1 MHPTLRVLLDHNTWA
16 TRVLI
21 ESCRL
26 LSAEQFQQKF
36 DIGLGSLHD
45 TLRHIV
51 GAMLRW
57 ADRIERRILRPS
69 IEDEPAANSVAEL
82 LELLSQA
89 DGELRTIAT
98 ALERVGDWAALIDFP
113 NGSSGVYTF
122 SKAAAMV
129 HVMTHGAHHRAQA
142 VHIRRRLGLAALPY
156 DLDAV
161 EVELIERGQLA

>member
-1 MHPTLRVLLDHNTWA
+1 MHPTLQVLLDHNTWA

-21 ESCRL
+21 EACRGL
-26 LSAEQFQQKF
+26 TAEQFHQKF

-45 TLRHIV
+45 TLRHII

-57 ADRIERRILRPS
+57 ADRIDRRTVRTS
-69 IEDEPAANSVAEL
+69 IEDEPATSSAHDFL
-82 LELLSQA
+82 TLLSQA
-89 DGELRTIAT
+89 DGELRAIAT
-98 ALERVGDWAALIDFP
+98 ALERSGEWSVLIDFP
-113 NGSSGVYTF
+113 NGSGGMFTF

-161 EVELIERGQLA
+161 EVELIERGQL